1 MTLEEFQAESS
12 KRMRANGRKPRPYST
27 EAREFALSF
36 AETQKASGVSRKSV
50 SETLGISNQTLVNW
64 MGHPG
69 SKKSG
74 MRPVSIE
81 NGAAK
86 GELHIV
92 TPSGYRVEGLTV
104 ETAAS
109 LLRSI

>member
-1 MTLEEFQAESS
+1 MTLEEFQRESS
-12 KRMRANGRKPRPYST
+12 SRVRATGRKPSPYSA
-27 EAREFALSF
+27 EAREFAVSF
-36 AETQKASGVSRKSV
+36 AEKQKASGVSRKSV
-50 SETLGISNQTLVNW
+50 SDTLGISNQTLSNW
-64 MGHPG
+64 MGHPV

-104 ETAAS
+104 DTAAV
-109 LLRSI
+109 LLRQI

>member
-12 KRMRANGRKPRPYST
+12 RRVRANGRKPRPYSA

-69 SKKSG
+69 TKKAG
-74 MRPVSIE
+74 ILPVSIE

-86 GELHIV
+86 GDV
-92 TPSGYRVEGLTV
+92 NGPQK
-104 ETAAS
+104 A
-109 LLRSI
+109 